1 MASAKEQRL
10 PMTYGTTSTTALKM
24 HTPNNTE
31 GHDSDSIFS
40 CDRQP
45 QKQNASREKTYWHPI
60 IVLLLMLL
68 IDGFGY
74 VMSAAP
80 QTRLIE
86 DIVCRKYYS
95 AETLSTLGLTS
106 PSEHMC
112 KERPVQD
119 AVAQLF
125 GWQTFFDGIPGLVL
139 AMYFGVLA
147 DKHGRRGVL
156 FLSMLGQTIGLTW
169 VLFISWTEWPLKLM
183 WLSSLCLII
192 GGGTTVTSAVAMMI
206 LTDATSEDKRSQ
218 VFFLAQ
224 TVLIVA
230 ELIGPLISS
239 KLMEINL
246 WIPILLGLGCTVVT
260 MLLAGSVPETLEPKA
275 RAKDEN
281 GSEDEP
287 EGFQNRL
294 RATWKHISTT
304 IRYIASNMNLVLLVA
319 TFLVMDYSRQSL
331 SVLLQFTSTRY
342 SLTIAK
348 ANYLLSFRAFAQ
360 LITFALILPALD
372 TYMVKKLGV
381 SPRLKDLKLC
391 RTSIV
396 LFMVGFGLLV
406 VAPQVW
412 MVALA
417 LVFYTFGSGFGS
429 FARSLASALVEK
441 DMIGTL
447 LTSVAIMDT
456 TGALLAG
463 PIVAKTFSWSLTLH
477 GVGRGLPYLCSFLL
491 CGLATI
497 MLFQIRSVDRPDEK
511 PAPVDEESQ
520 GFLDVPRDASCNEGL
535 SLRHSE

>member
-1 MASAKEQRL
+1 MASAQQQRL
-10 PMTYGTTSTTALKM
+10 PTTYGTISSAAVKM
-24 HTPNNTE
+24 NTPDNTK
-31 GHDSDSIFS
+31 GYDSDSGSDSDTVFS

-45 QKQNASREKTYWHPI
+45 KTQNTSREKTYWHPI
-60 IVLLLMLL
+60 IILLLMLM

-106 PSEHMC
+106 PSEDMC

-156 FLSMLGQTIGLTW
+156 FLSMLGQTIGLMW

-183 WLSSLCLII
+183 WLSSLCLMI
-192 GGGTTVTSAVAMMI
+192 GGGATVTSAVGMMI
-206 LTDATSEDKRSQ
+206 LTDSTSEDKRSQ

-230 ELIGPLISS
+230 ELIGPLVSS
-239 KLMEINL
+239 KLMQINL
-246 WIPILLGLGCTVVT
+246 WIPILIGLGCTVVT
-260 MLLAGSVPETLEPKA
+260 MILAGSVPETLQPKA
-275 RAKDEN
+275 KTVEED
-281 GSEDEP
+281 GSEDGP
-287 EGFQNRL
+287 QGIQGRL
-294 RATWKHISTT
+294 SGTWKHISTT
-304 IRYIASNMNLVLLVA
+304 LRYIASNRSLVLLVV

-331 SVLLQFTSTRY
+331 SVLLQYISTRY
-342 SLTIAK
+342 SLPIAK
-348 ANYLLSFRAFAQ
+348 ANYMLSFRAFAQ

-372 TYMVKKLGV
+372 TYMVKKLAV
-381 SPRLKDLKLC
+381 PPRRKDLRLC
-391 RTSIV
+391 RASIMLIMTS
-396 LFMVGFGLLV
+396 FGLLV
-406 VAPQVW
+406 IAPRVWVA
-412 MVALA
+412 AIA
-417 LVFYTFGSGFGS
+417 IVFYTFGSGFGS

-456 TGALLAG
+456 TGSLLAG
-463 PIVAKTFSWSLTLH
+463 PIVAQTFSWSLNLD

-491 CGLATI
+491 CGLATVA
-497 MLFQIRSVDRPDEK
+497 LFQVRSVERPDEK
-511 PAPVDEESQ
+511 PAPADEESQ
-520 GFLDVPRDASCNEGL
+520 GFLDGAERASA
-535 SLRHSE
+535 